1 MKSHA
6 MVAVLGTAILCA
18 LCGGASADGSNGTL
32 EILEGGSLTSSF
44 HMSLGFLYGAGS
56 RPDGLGTPVST
67 VRAGLGCVSGNPAGL
82 AHIPSNAIVMDIL
95 PPFGTMASD
104 FVDFESI
111 AADAIDDAV
120 ADFTGPGFE
129 PVYPTIEAAVG
140 QQGGTISGVVGIRFG
155 RTVVAAA
162 IEEPLSVALRM
173 VDTGIEAFGH
183 TTKDEGD
190 DLIDIQIRC
199 MADAATD
206 LAFRVS
212 RTTLAAA
219 SDVYPNVALGLSV
232 SRYHARA
239 AASGSVRADG
249 IISYGGQEY
258 AFNDPSD
265 PWDNELGMTTRGT
278 YEGAAFGWN
287 VGASWHPIELVTVD
301 ASFASMP
308 PLKLE
313 GSLTTVSNT
322 MPGLSDGEFDPDQ
335 ILGSQP
341 TLTER
346 TETIENDP
354 VTLLLP
360 SHAGLAVSMQA
371 PFVLATLEYRTF
383 VGAFGFEYQDVSE
396 GVSVTDGFGLELDF
410 GSVRVGGGVIR
421 GKLMGDAL
429 DGGSAGEDILIPL
442 ANLGLGIEIGQ
453 NLRLDTMVLAV
464 PLQVLRLS
472 LEYEF

>member
-1 MKSHA
+1 MI
-6 MVAVLGTAILCA
+6 VVLGTALLCA
-18 LCGGASADGSNGTL
+18 LCTGASADGDGSTL
-32 EILEGGSLTSSF
+32 ELLEGGSLTSSF

-82 AHIPSNAIVMDIL
+82 AHVPTNAVVMDIL

-104 FVDFESI
+104 FLDFESI
-111 AADAIDDAV
+111 AEDALDDGV
-120 ADFTGPGFE
+120 SDFTGPGFE
-129 PVYPTIEAAVG
+129 PTYPTFDATVG
-140 QQGGTISGVVGIRFG
+140 QQGGVISGVVGVRLG
-155 RTVVAAA
+155 GAVVAAA
-162 IEEPLSVALRM
+162 IEEPMSVALSM

-183 TTKDEGD
+183 TSKDEGD
-190 DLIDIQIRC
+190 DLIDIQMRC

-265 PWDNELGMTTRGT
+265 PWHNELGMTMHGL
-278 YEGAAFGWN
+278 YEGTAFGWN
-287 VGASWHPIELVTVD
+287 VGASWRPIELVTVD
-301 ASFASMP
+301 ASYSSMP
-308 PLKLE
+308 ALKLE
-313 GSLTTVSNT
+313 GSLTTVSNA
-322 MPGLSDGEFDPDQ
+322 MPGLIDGEFDADQ
-335 ILGSQP
+335 ILNSQP

-346 TETIENDP
+346 TETVEDDP
-354 VTLLLP
+354 VTLRLP
-360 SHAGLAVSMQA
+360 SHAGVAVSLHA
-371 PFVLATLEYRTF
+371 PFVLATLEYRRF

-396 GVSVTDGFGLELDF
+396 GVDVTDGFGLELDF
-410 GSVRVGGGVIR
+410 GGVRLGGGVIR
-421 GKLMGDAL
+421 GKLMGDTL
-429 DGGSAGEDILIPL
+429 EGGSAGEDIMIPL
-442 ANLGLGIEIGQ
+442 ANLGLGIDIGR

-464 PLQVLRLS
+464 PLQVLRVS
-472 LEYEF
+472 LEYGF

>member
-1 MKSHA
+1 MRSFCL
-6 MVAVLGTAILCA
+6 VVVFGTAILCA
-18 LCGGASADGSNGTL
+18 LCTGASADGTL

-82 AHIPSNAIVMDIL
+82 AHIPTNAVVLDIL
-95 PPFGTMASD
+95 PPFGAMASD
-104 FVDFESI
+104 FLDFESI
-111 AADAIDDAV
+111 AADALDDAV
-120 ADFTGPGFE
+120 SDFTGPDFE
-129 PVYPTIEAAVG
+129 PTYPTFDAAVG
-140 QQGGTISGVVGIRFG
+140 QQGGVISGAVGVRLG
-155 RTVVAAA
+155 PAVVAAA
-162 IEEPLSVALRM
+162 IEEPMSVALSM
-173 VDTGIEAFGH
+173 VNTGMEVFGR
-183 TTKDEGD
+183 TSKDEGD
-190 DLIDIQIRC
+190 DLIDIQVRW

-239 AASGSVRADG
+239 AASGNIRADG

-265 PWDNELGMTTRGT
+265 PWHNELGMTTHGL
-278 YEGAAFGWN
+278 YEGAAFGWS
-287 VGASWHPIELVTVD
+287 VGASWHPIKLVTVD
-301 ASFASMP
+301 ASYASMP
-308 PLKLE
+308 ALKLE
-313 GSLTTVSNT
+313 GSITTISNV
-322 MPGLSDGEFDPDQ
+322 MPGLIDGEFDADQ
-335 ILGSQP
+335 ILDSQP

-346 TETIENDP
+346 TETVEDDP

-360 SHAGLAVSMQA
+360 SHAGLAVSLHA
-371 PFVLATLEYRTF
+371 PFVLATLEYRMFT
-383 VGAFGFEYQDVSE
+383 GTFGFEYQDVSE
-396 GVSVTDGFGLELDF
+396 GVDVTDGFGLELDF
-410 GSVRVGGGVIR
+410 GGVRLGGGVIR
-421 GKLMGDAL
+421 GKLMGDTL

-442 ANLGLGIEIGQ
+442 ANLGLGIDIGR

-464 PLQVLRLS
+464 PLQVLRVS
-472 LEYEF
+472 LEYGF